1 MKGHTEGCTNI
12 FGQIDSLILH
22 TAVLGLVMIAI
33 YSKRHKLYIINKKIF
48 FLVITIVCYILTC
61 NSAPHLFPKKV
72 SQQIIWQRFTPN
84 THPDKTLPFIQA
96 RDQNYVCVSSQSET
110 LK

>member
-1 MKGHTEGCTNI
+1 
-12 FGQIDSLILH
+12 
-22 TAVLGLVMIAI
+22 MIVI
-33 YSKRHKLYIINKKIF
+33 YSKRHKLYIIYEKKK

-61 NSAPHLFPKKV
+61 NSAPHLFPKKA
-72 SQQIIWQRFTPN
+72 SQQIIWQTFTPN

-96 RDQNYVCVSSQSET
+96 RDQNHVCVSSQSET

>member
-1 MKGHTEGCTNI
+1 
-12 FGQIDSLILH
+12 
-22 TAVLGLVMIAI
+22 MIVI
-33 YSKRHKLYIINKKIF
+33 YSKRHKLYIYEKK

-61 NSAPHLFPKKV
+61 NSAPHLFPKKA
-72 SQQIIWQRFTPN
+72 SQQIIWQTFTPN

-96 RDQNYVCVSSQSET
+96 RDQNHVCVSSQSET